1 MVLLALES
9 ENGAVLTYRL
19 NKTQFSVG
27 SSSRNDVVVRAPG
40 IADRHLVMQRSGS
53 SFTFV
58 TTDRQTVVLNGERRS
73 RGVLNPGDRV
83 RIGSMTLVYRGGDA
97 GTSDVGTAPAPAVR
111 PPARTASAPP
121 VFLSDPAGFATTR
134 TRLVDLFDVPRS
146 DCLQRLVGLIRE
158 ALPEVEVA
166 ILLPSEGEDPV
177 PLASVWDGALPRV
190 RSAILGELATAG
202 RYAQLAGGKEPVI
215 VVPVLAPSGEIV
227 AMMTARPLGA
237 LGREAV
243 ALLCEAAR
251 LLGLRW
257 RHIGRDRGTDGSW
270 ELEARQQ
277 LEAELPGTSQ
287 AVQVLRAGILAA
299 AYGNDPVLVCGSDGV
314 GRTEV
319 ARLLAAVGRRGGRDV
334 VVLDGREGEENLRR
348 SLFGPTGQPSFAPGG
363 EGAVARAT
371 GATLVVRNVDTLPVA
386 VQAELAGLISA
397 QQNEPAGP
405 VPVRW
410 VITCGENPL
419 ALVQQ
424 GDLAS
429 GLFQVFSH
437 FMLRVPRLAE
447 RREDLPLLIAG
458 LLRRVALEQ
467 RKQLRGISL
476 ECLNSLLAHPF
487 SGEMSELV
495 SEINRLVTATPNGE
509 MVRCEPGSGPTP
521 AGGGAETPAD
531 VSGVLDSDNL
541 KVTVPKV
548 ERLLIDRVMHRVKGN
563 QSRGARA
570 LGISRGA
577 LIAKLKEY
585 GIPDYR
591 YLKKKKSGS

>member
-83 RIGSMTLVYRGGDA
+83 RLGSMTLVYRGGDA
-97 GTSDVGTAPAPAVR
+97 ETSDGGTPPAPVVVPR
-111 PPARTASAPP
+111 ARTASAPP
-121 VFLSDPAGFATTR
+121 VFLSDPAGFAPTR
-134 TRLVDLFDVPRS
+134 TRLVDLLDTPRS

-166 ILLPSEGEDPV
+166 ILLPSEGDDPV
-177 PLASVWDGALPRV
+177 PLASVWEGELPRV
-190 RSAILGELATAG
+190 RPAILGELATAG
-202 RYAQLAGGKEPVI
+202 RYAQLAGGGEPAI

-227 AMMTARPLGA
+227 AMMAARPLGA

-257 RHIGRDRGTDGSW
+257 RHIGRDRGMDGSW
-270 ELEARQQ
+270 EVEARQR
-277 LEAELPGTSQ
+277 LEVELPGTSQ

-299 AYGNDPVLVCGSDGV
+299 AYGSDPVLVCGSDGV

-319 ARLLAAVGRRGGRDV
+319 ARLLARFGRRGGTDV
-334 VVLDGREGEENLRR
+334 VVVDGREGEENLRR
-348 SLFGPTGQPSFAPGG
+348 SLFGPSGQPSFAPVG
-363 EGAVARAT
+363 EGAIGRAT
-371 GATLVVRNVDTLPVA
+371 GATLVTRNVDALPAAFQV
-386 VQAELAGLISA
+386 ELAGLISA
-397 QQNEPAGP
+397 QQSESAGP
-405 VPVRW
+405 MPARW

-509 MVRCEPGSGPTP
+509 MVRCEAGAGPAP
-521 AGGGAETPAD
+521 AEGGAQPPD
-531 VSGVLDSDNL
+531 VAGVLASDNL

-563 QSRGARA
+563 QSKGARA

-591 YLKKKKSGS
+591 YLKKRLGS